1 MPKDLT
7 LAVRISGQL
16 SSSFRAAMDAAGKR
30 LSGLRKGVED
40 VRGVYAKTDAT
51 LLRHV
56 RRQEEIRKNEEAVNR
71 LLRGGNALAEQ
82 RSRIYGD
89 LARLSLQAAALLA
102 PMGMAVSAA
111 AAKQDTIRDMAIT
124 GGMNAADEAALSL
137 AVRDIAGQSNQMQ
150 TDVLAG
156 MQVLVAGGVQSRA
169 ELEAYG
175 RELSR
180 VATATRASMDDLGA
194 TTLAL
199 RDNLGITAQDL
210 GASFNILASA
220 GKAGLVELKDMAK
233 FLPQMAPTL
242 ASMGVTGNEAV
253 AEIAAALQIAR
264 RGAGSNDEAATNM
277 RNYLQKIFAPDT
289 VKNFADA
296 GIDLK
301 GSLQQLAK
309 DGIGPFEGS
318 VMLAMEYLRSQSP
331 AAAAEFQRAMQVK
344 DDAERAQML
353 SRISEAYALSD
364 LFRDMQAMNFLRPM
378 AMQMEDYRQIKD
390 ESLGAAKA
398 DVIGQD
404 FDKRMESPVERWK
417 AMRVEAER
425 LTESLGN
432 ALLPSAL
439 ALGDTLLPMLS
450 SLADW
455 ISANQELVVTLAKG
469 AALVLG
475 FRAGL
480 LGLRLGFNLFISPL
494 AGAGVKMLAFRTM
507 TKAGLGPVQALLRIF
522 GMSPKAASL
531 FTVSLA
537 KAGKTSLSL
546 GRALRGGLGR
556 SILSVFGMGEKG
568 QGPGGGM
575 SKAFSGVAKAVG
587 NQFSKIG
594 PALRDMGKASL
605 SLGKALGGGLV
616 KGFQAAGKAVL
627 FLGRALMLNPIGLI
641 VTAVGVAAVLIYQ
654 NWDKI
659 KNAFAAAWNW
669 LKTMGPKFLKQ
680 GLEIASKILP
690 GVAAAKYIYENW
702 ETIKAAIGKGIDW
715 ILGLPARF
723 LQMGKDI
730 ALGLVNGIREG
741 IGAAAAAIAGMAEGV
756 KNTFA
761 DWLGI
766 SSPSKLFVE
775 YGLNV
780 AQGAALGIRSGE
792 AAAGSASASLAA
804 ATAGAW
810 QAPRLLTDS
819 DGPARIGAAPAGGGM
834 NITFSPAVTIQG
846 NADAGAVR
854 EGLTLTL
861 EDLKRML
868 ARIAHEK
875 DRRAYV

>member
-522 GMSPKAASL
+522 GMSPKA
-531 FTVSLA
+531 VSIFSVGLG
-537 KAGKTSLSL
+537 KAG
-546 GRALRGGLGR
+546 GIVRG
-556 SILSVFGMGEKG
+556 
-568 QGPGGGM
+568 
-575 SKAFSGVAKAVG
+575 
-587 NQFSKIG
+587 IG
-594 PALRDMGKASL
+594 PAALN
-605 SLGKALGGGLV
+605 LGRVLGGALT
-616 KGFQAAGKAVL
+616 KGISVAGKAVL

-741 IGAAAAAIAGMAEGV
+741 IGAAADAIAGMAEGV

-875 DRRAYV
+875 DRRSYV